1 MSDRR
6 LEGRR
11 VEITDPVTIT
21 VNGREVTAQKGE
33 LVIDACERN
42 DAYIPR
48 FCYHPRMEPVGM
60 CRMCLVEIDTGRGP
74 ALQPLV
80 DKLQEQLG
88 RDTEV
93 RLGMRMDQPV
103 VWIRLNVGPEGNTRG
118 VWAGFPIRN
127 VDSGEVP
134 TRLWIT
140 LGAVLLLLLAGTY
153 WFARRLA
160 KPLAELADAVDK
172 VAEGKRP
179 DPLPVDGPEEISRVA
194 RNVNRM
200 AANLEQLERDRST
213 MLAGIS
219 HDIRTPLTRLRLA
232 SEISVN
238 DAQSRDEMAADIDE
252 IDRIVT
258 QFLDF
263 ARGTPK
269 EAPEQADL
277 QIVLGAIAHKAASRN
292 LPVTWQPG
300 PEALVV
306 NAYPAAF
313 ERMLM
318 NLIENAHRYG
328 KPPVELAVRRD
339 GAMVDI
345 DVLDAGDGV
354 SAGDV
359 ERLKQP
365 FVRGDHARG
374 GTMGAEGVRALRSMQ
389 FYTNEAKTELGA
401 IITFASAA
409 ELLTHVKMISDWE
422 EFRRFASMIKLVDMR
437 VHGRL
442 TPEVEAWIRQFNGPL
457 KKLEHPVVGFV
468 R

>member
-1 MSDRR
+1 MSKLGAMPRSLFWRMVALLLVALTIAVLAMVLLFRQDRAGLIARNFSEAKIAQIEALRNALNKMAAEDRSGRPFMGLQMVGREYGALLVPVDRR
-6 LEGRR
+6 P
-11 VEITDPVTIT
+11 EIGQAP
-21 VNGREVTAQKGE
+21 
-33 LVIDACERN
+33 
-42 DAYIPR
+42 
-48 FCYHPRMEPVGM
+48 
-60 CRMCLVEIDTGRGP
+60 RGP

-134 TRLWIT
+134 TRLWLT
-140 LGAVLLLLLAGTY
+140 LGAVLLL
-153 WFARRLA
+153 RLA

-374 GTMGAEGVRALRSMQ
+374 GTMGAGLGLAIVERLAKWHGGSFDLLPRSGGGTVARVRLP
-389 FYTNEAKTELGA
+389 L
-401 IITFASAA
+401 ASS
-409 ELLTHVKMISDWE
+409 V
-422 EFRRFASMIKLVDMR
+422 
-437 VHGRL
+437 
-442 TPEVEAWIRQFNGPL
+442 
-457 KKLEHPVVGFV
+457 
-468 R
+468 

>member
-1 MSDRR
+1 MSKLGAMPRSLFWRMVALLLVALTIAVLAMVLLFRQDRAGLIARNFSEAKIAQIEALRNALNKMAAEDRSGRPFMGLQMVGREYGALLVPVDRR
-6 LEGRR
+6 P
-11 VEITDPVTIT
+11 EIGQMP
-21 VNGREVTAQKGE
+21 
-33 LVIDACERN
+33 
-42 DAYIPR
+42 
-48 FCYHPRMEPVGM
+48 
-60 CRMCLVEIDTGRGP
+60 RGP

-374 GTMGAEGVRALRSMQ
+374 GTMGAGLGLAIVERLAKWHGGSFDLLPRSGGGTVARIRLPRASV
-389 FYTNEAKTELGA
+389 A
-401 IITFASAA
+401 I
-409 ELLTHVKMISDWE
+409 
-422 EFRRFASMIKLVDMR
+422 
-437 VHGRL
+437 
-442 TPEVEAWIRQFNGPL
+442 
-457 KKLEHPVVGFV
+457 
-468 R
+468 

>member
-1 MSDRR
+1 MSKLGAMPRSLFWRMVALLLVALTIAVLAMVLLFRQDRAGLIARNFSEAKIAQIEALRNALNKMAAEDRSGRPFMGLQMVGREYGALLVPVDRR
-6 LEGRR
+6 P
-11 VEITDPVTIT
+11 EIGQAP
-21 VNGREVTAQKGE
+21 
-33 LVIDACERN
+33 
-42 DAYIPR
+42 
-48 FCYHPRMEPVGM
+48 
-60 CRMCLVEIDTGRGP
+60 RGP

-134 TRLWIT
+134 TRLWLT

-238 DAQSRDEMAADIDE
+238 DAQSRGEMAADIDE

-374 GTMGAEGVRALRSMQ
+374 GTMGAGLGLAIVERLAKWHGGSFDLLPRSGGGTVARVRLP
-389 FYTNEAKTELGA
+389 L
-401 IITFASAA
+401 ASS
-409 ELLTHVKMISDWE
+409 V
-422 EFRRFASMIKLVDMR
+422 
-437 VHGRL
+437 
-442 TPEVEAWIRQFNGPL
+442 
-457 KKLEHPVVGFV
+457 
-468 R
+468 

>member
-1 MSDRR
+1 MSKLGAMPRSLFWRMVALLLVALTIAVLAMVLLFRQDRAGLIARNFSEAKIAQIEALRNALNKMAAEDRSGRPFMGLQMVGREYGALLVPVDRR
-6 LEGRR
+6 P
-11 VEITDPVTIT
+11 EIGQMP
-21 VNGREVTAQKGE
+21 
-33 LVIDACERN
+33 
-42 DAYIPR
+42 
-48 FCYHPRMEPVGM
+48 
-60 CRMCLVEIDTGRGP
+60 RGP

-269 EAPEQADL
+269 EAPAQADL
-277 QIVLGAIAHKAASRN
+277 QIVLGAIAHKSASRN

-374 GTMGAEGVRALRSMQ
+374 GTMGAGLGLAIVERLAKWHGGSFDLLPRSGGGTVARVRLP
-389 FYTNEAKTELGA
+389 L
-401 IITFASAA
+401 ASS
-409 ELLTHVKMISDWE
+409 V
-422 EFRRFASMIKLVDMR
+422 
-437 VHGRL
+437 
-442 TPEVEAWIRQFNGPL
+442 
-457 KKLEHPVVGFV
+457 
-468 R
+468 

>member
-1 MSDRR
+1 MSKLGAMPRSLFWRMVALLLVALTIAVLAMVLLFRQDRAGLIARNFSEAKIAQIEALRNALNKMAAEDRSGRPFMGLQMVGREYGALLVPVDRR
-6 LEGRR
+6 P
-11 VEITDPVTIT
+11 EIGQAP
-21 VNGREVTAQKGE
+21 
-33 LVIDACERN
+33 
-42 DAYIPR
+42 
-48 FCYHPRMEPVGM
+48 
-60 CRMCLVEIDTGRGP
+60 RGP

-179 DPLPVDGPEEISRVA
+179 DPLPVDGPEEISRFA

-219 HDIRTPLTRLRLA
+219 HDMRTPLTRLRLA

-269 EAPEQADL
+269 EAPERADL

-374 GTMGAEGVRALRSMQ
+374 GAMGAGLGLAIVERLAKWHGGSFDLLPRSGGGTVARVRLP
-389 FYTNEAKTELGA
+389 L
-401 IITFASAA
+401 ASS
-409 ELLTHVKMISDWE
+409 V
-422 EFRRFASMIKLVDMR
+422 
-437 VHGRL
+437 
-442 TPEVEAWIRQFNGPL
+442 
-457 KKLEHPVVGFV
+457 
-468 R
+468 

>member
-1 MSDRR
+1 MHRVSAMPRSLFWRMVALLLVALTVAVLAMVFLFRQDRAGLIARNFSEAKIAQIEALRNALNKFAGEDRPGRPFMGLQAIGREYGVLLVPVDRR
-6 LEGRR
+6 P
-11 VEITDPVTIT
+11 EIGQAP
-21 VNGREVTAQKGE
+21 
-33 LVIDACERN
+33 
-42 DAYIPR
+42 
-48 FCYHPRMEPVGM
+48 
-60 CRMCLVEIDTGRGP
+60 RGP
-74 ALQPLV
+74 GLQALA

-88 RDTEV
+88 RETEV

-103 VWIRLNVGPEGNTRG
+103 VWIRLNIGPEGNTRG
-118 VWAGFPIRN
+118 VWAGFPVRN
-127 VDSGEVP
+127 TDSGEVP
-134 TRLWIT
+134 TRLWLT
-140 LGAVLLLLLAGTY
+140 LGSVLLLLLGGTY

-160 KPLAELADAVDK
+160 KPLAELADAVHK

-179 DPLPVDGPEEISRVA
+179 DPLPEDGPEEISRVA

-277 QIVLGAIAHKAASRN
+277 QIVLGAVAHKAASRN
-292 LPVTWQPG
+292 LPVTWQAG
-300 PEALVV
+300 PEAIIVDT
-306 NAYPAAF
+306 YPAAF

-328 KPPVELAVRRD
+328 RPPVELTVRRD
-339 GAMVDI
+339 GTMVDI

-359 ERLKQP
+359 DRLKQP

-374 GTMGAEGVRALRSMQ
+374 GAMGAGLGLAIVERLAKWHGGSFDLLPRSGGGTVARVRLPLAR
-389 FYTNEAKTELGA
+389 
-401 IITFASAA
+401 
-409 ELLTHVKMISDWE
+409 
-422 EFRRFASMIKLVDMR
+422 
-437 VHGRL
+437 GR
-442 TPEVEAWIRQFNGPL
+442 
-457 KKLEHPVVGFV
+457 
-468 R
+468 

>member
-1 MSDRR
+1 MSKLGAMPRSLFWRMVALLLVVLTIAVLAMVLLFRQDRAGLIARNFSEAKIAQIEALRNARNKMAAEDRSARPFMGLQMVGREYGALLVPVDRR
-6 LEGRR
+6 P
-11 VEITDPVTIT
+11 EIGQAP
-21 VNGREVTAQKGE
+21 
-33 LVIDACERN
+33 
-42 DAYIPR
+42 
-48 FCYHPRMEPVGM
+48 
-60 CRMCLVEIDTGRGP
+60 RGP

-93 RLGMRMDQPV
+93 RLGMRMEQPV
-103 VWIRLNVGPEGNTRG
+103 VWIRLNIGPEGNTRG

-134 TRLWIT
+134 TRLWLT

-238 DAQSRDEMAADIDE
+238 DVQSRDEMAADIDE

-374 GTMGAEGVRALRSMQ
+374 GAMGAGLGLAIVERLAKWHGGSFDLLPRSGGGTVARIRLPRASV
-389 FYTNEAKTELGA
+389 A
-401 IITFASAA
+401 I
-409 ELLTHVKMISDWE
+409 
-422 EFRRFASMIKLVDMR
+422 
-437 VHGRL
+437 
-442 TPEVEAWIRQFNGPL
+442 
-457 KKLEHPVVGFV
+457 
-468 R
+468 

>member
-1 MSDRR
+1 MSKLGAMPRSLFWRMVALLLVALTIAVLAMVLLFRQDRAGLIARNFSEAKIAQIEALRNALNKMAAEDRSGRPFMGLQMVGREYGALLVPVDRR
-6 LEGRR
+6 P
-11 VEITDPVTIT
+11 EIGQAP
-21 VNGREVTAQKGE
+21 
-33 LVIDACERN
+33 
-42 DAYIPR
+42 
-48 FCYHPRMEPVGM
+48 
-60 CRMCLVEIDTGRGP
+60 RGP

-269 EAPEQADL
+269 EAPAQADL

-374 GTMGAEGVRALRSMQ
+374 GAMGAGLGLAIVERLAKWHGGSFDLLPRSGGGTVARVRLP
-389 FYTNEAKTELGA
+389 L
-401 IITFASAA
+401 ASS
-409 ELLTHVKMISDWE
+409 V
-422 EFRRFASMIKLVDMR
+422 
-437 VHGRL
+437 
-442 TPEVEAWIRQFNGPL
+442 
-457 KKLEHPVVGFV
+457 
-468 R
+468 

>member
-1 MSDRR
+1 MVALLLVALLVAVLAMALLFRQDRAGLIARNFSEAKIAQIEALRNALNKQASEDRSGRPLMGLQMIGREYGALLVPVDRR
-6 LEGRR
+6 P
-11 VEITDPVTIT
+11 EIGQVP
-21 VNGREVTAQKGE
+21 
-33 LVIDACERN
+33 
-42 DAYIPR
+42 
-48 FCYHPRMEPVGM
+48 
-60 CRMCLVEIDTGRGP
+60 RGP

-80 DKLQEQLG
+80 EKLHEQLG
-88 RDTEV
+88 HDTEI
-93 RLGMRMDQPV
+93 RLGMRMEQPV
-103 VWIRLNVGPEGNTRG
+103 VWIRLNVGAEGNTRG

-134 TRLWIT
+134 LRLWLT
-140 LGAVLLLLLAGTY
+140 LGGVLALLLAGTY
-153 WFARRLA
+153 WFARRLT

-179 DPLPVDGPEEISRVA
+179 DPLPEDGPQEISRVA

-200 AANLEQLERDRST
+200 AANLEQLERNRST

-232 SEISVN
+232 SEISVG

-269 EAPEQADL
+269 EPPQQADL

-292 LPVTWQPG
+292 LPVSWQPG
-300 PEALVV
+300 PEAIVV
-306 NAYPAAF
+306 DAYPAAF

-328 KPPVELAVRRD
+328 KPPVELLLRRD

-345 DVLDAGDGV
+345 DVLDAGDGIKAED
-354 SAGDV
+354 S

-374 GTMGAEGVRALRSMQ
+374 GTMGAGLGLAIVERLAKWHGGSLDLLPRSGGGTVARLR
-389 FYTNEAKTELGA
+389 LPL
-401 IITFASAA
+401 A
-409 ELLTHVKMISDWE
+409 E
-422 EFRRFASMIKLVDMR
+422 R
-437 VHGRL
+437 G
-442 TPEVEAWIRQFNGPL
+442 
-457 KKLEHPVVGFV
+457 
-468 R
+468 

>member
-1 MSDRR
+1 
-6 LEGRR
+6 
-11 VEITDPVTIT
+11 
-21 VNGREVTAQKGE
+21 
-33 LVIDACERN
+33 
-42 DAYIPR
+42 
-48 FCYHPRMEPVGM
+48 
-60 CRMCLVEIDTGRGP
+60 
-74 ALQPLV
+74 
-80 DKLQEQLG
+80 
-88 RDTEV
+88 
-93 RLGMRMDQPV
+93 
-103 VWIRLNVGPEGNTRG
+103 
-118 VWAGFPIRN
+118 
-127 VDSGEVP
+127 
-134 TRLWIT
+134 
-140 LGAVLLLLLAGTY
+140 
-153 WFARRLA
+153 
-160 KPLAELADAVDK
+160 
-172 VAEGKRP
+172 
-179 DPLPVDGPEEISRVA
+179 
-194 RNVNRM
+194 
-200 AANLEQLERDRST
+200 

-269 EAPEQADL
+269 EAPAQADL

-374 GTMGAEGVRALRSMQ
+374 GTMGAGLGLAIVERLAKWHGGSFDLLPRSGGGTVARVRLP
-389 FYTNEAKTELGA
+389 L
-401 IITFASAA
+401 ASS
-409 ELLTHVKMISDWE
+409 V
-422 EFRRFASMIKLVDMR
+422 
-437 VHGRL
+437 
-442 TPEVEAWIRQFNGPL
+442 
-457 KKLEHPVVGFV
+457 
-468 R
+468 

>member
-1 MSDRR
+1 VLAMVLLFRQDRAGLIARNFSEAKIAQIEALRNALNKMAAEDRSGRPFMGLQMVGREYGALLVPVDRR
-6 LEGRR
+6 P
-11 VEITDPVTIT
+11 EIGQAP
-21 VNGREVTAQKGE
+21 
-33 LVIDACERN
+33 
-42 DAYIPR
+42 
-48 FCYHPRMEPVGM
+48 
-60 CRMCLVEIDTGRGP
+60 RGP

-93 RLGMRMDQPV
+93 RLGMRMEQPV

-374 GTMGAEGVRALRSMQ
+374 GTMGAGLGLAIVERLAKWHGGSFDLLPRSGGGTVARVRLP
-389 FYTNEAKTELGA
+389 L
-401 IITFASAA
+401 ASS
-409 ELLTHVKMISDWE
+409 V
-422 EFRRFASMIKLVDMR
+422 
-437 VHGRL
+437 
-442 TPEVEAWIRQFNGPL
+442 
-457 KKLEHPVVGFV
+457 
-468 R
+468 

>member
-1 MSDRR
+1 MSKLGAMPRSLFWRMVALLLVALTIAVLAMVLLFRQDRAGLIARNFSEAKIAQIEALRNALNKMAAEDRSGRPFMGLQMVGREYGALLVPVDRR
-6 LEGRR
+6 P
-11 VEITDPVTIT
+11 EIGQMP
-21 VNGREVTAQKGE
+21 
-33 LVIDACERN
+33 
-42 DAYIPR
+42 
-48 FCYHPRMEPVGM
+48 
-60 CRMCLVEIDTGRGP
+60 RGP

-269 EAPEQADL
+269 EAPAQADL

-374 GTMGAEGVRALRSMQ
+374 GTMGAGLGLAIVERLAKWHGGSFDLLPRSGGGTVARVRLP
-389 FYTNEAKTELGA
+389 L
-401 IITFASAA
+401 ASS
-409 ELLTHVKMISDWE
+409 V
-422 EFRRFASMIKLVDMR
+422 
-437 VHGRL
+437 
-442 TPEVEAWIRQFNGPL
+442 
-457 KKLEHPVVGFV
+457 
-468 R
+468 

>member
-1 MSDRR
+1 
-6 LEGRR
+6 
-11 VEITDPVTIT
+11 
-21 VNGREVTAQKGE
+21 
-33 LVIDACERN
+33 
-42 DAYIPR
+42 
-48 FCYHPRMEPVGM
+48 
-60 CRMCLVEIDTGRGP
+60 
-74 ALQPLV
+74 
-80 DKLQEQLG
+80 
-88 RDTEV
+88 
-93 RLGMRMDQPV
+93 
-103 VWIRLNVGPEGNTRG
+103 
-118 VWAGFPIRN
+118 
-127 VDSGEVP
+127 
-134 TRLWIT
+134 
-140 LGAVLLLLLAGTY
+140 VLLLLLAGTY

-179 DPLPVDGPEEISRVA
+179 DPLPEDGPQEISRVA

-277 QIVLGAIAHKAASRN
+277 QIVLAAIAHKAASRG
-292 LPVTWQPG
+292 LPVSWQSG
-300 PEALVV
+300 PDAIVV

-328 KPPVELAVRRD
+328 KPPVELLLRRD

-345 DVLDAGDGV
+345 DVVDAGAGV
-354 SAGDV
+354 RAADV

-374 GTMGAEGVRALRSMQ
+374 GAMGAGLGLAIVERLAKWHDGSFDLLPRSGGGTVARLR
-389 FYTNEAKTELGA
+389 
-401 IITFASAA
+401 I
-409 ELLTHVKMISDWE
+409 
-422 EFRRFASMIKLVDMR
+422 
-437 VHGRL
+437 
-442 TPEVEAWIRQFNGPL
+442 PL
-457 KKLEHPVVGFV
+457 ATSG
-468 R
+468 